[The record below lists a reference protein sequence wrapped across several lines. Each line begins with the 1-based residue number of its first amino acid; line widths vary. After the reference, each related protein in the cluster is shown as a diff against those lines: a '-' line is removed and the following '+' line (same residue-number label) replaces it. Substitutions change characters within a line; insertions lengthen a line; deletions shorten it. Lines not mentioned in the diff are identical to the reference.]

1 MFVLYLSVSWC
12 LPWFALVFTP
22 YGLLDSSLKS
32 VTTFLRI
39 IRTYGKSW
47 HTKVFYYYYLKN
59 KVEKA
64 FLIQIFPSLWYDC
77 KGVLIVL
84 YPDRFLNLKCVI
96 NILNIS
102 KASDFKVSM
111 YSASLIFDRCVDL
124 KQSECQKI
132 WIGTLFS
139 NVKIRLI

>member
-1 MFVLYLSVSWC
+1 MYVINKKYLPTLLACSILLFHLMLESIYLIRSKNLNWILQILSSTNQSMIKIFVLYLSVSWC

-64 FLIQIFPSLWYDC
+64 FLIQIFPSLWYDF

-84 YPDRFLNLKCVI
+84 NPGRFLNLK
-96 NILNIS
+96 
-102 KASDFKVSM
+102 
-111 YSASLIFDRCVDL
+111 
-124 KQSECQKI
+124 
-132 WIGTLFS
+132 
-139 NVKIRLI
+139 